1 MSRIDRGVDLYTFG
15 WALGPNL
22 DFTPPPQM
30 MRSPPPPNLYIS
42 DRRSRCRIWFLFF
55 VPRQGRSFRAIE
67 PNSRMNNPEKGQ
79 GNSVIPKK
87 KSPEIAVRNNVLVL
101 PNHFK
106 NQHR

>member
-22 DFTPPPQM
+22 DFAPPPHDALA
-30 MRSPPPPNLYIS
+30 PPPNLYIS
-42 DRRSRCRIWFLFF
+42 DRRPRCRIWFLVF

-87 KSPEIAVRNNVLVL
+87 SPEIAVRNNVLV
-101 PNHFK
+101 PPPHHFK